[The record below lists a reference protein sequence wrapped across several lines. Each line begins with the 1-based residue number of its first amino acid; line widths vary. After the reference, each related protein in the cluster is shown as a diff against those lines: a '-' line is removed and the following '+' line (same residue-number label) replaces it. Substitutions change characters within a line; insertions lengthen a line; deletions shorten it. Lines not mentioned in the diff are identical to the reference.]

1 MREYPMRQ
9 IDSDMPI
16 PKDNERWFNLAVVEK
31 YGQFMFDQEA
41 PNAFDQALLMIALF
55 DGHCVSDTFKGDS
68 VYIIYLCH
76 RSFIEDCKANNYPI
90 DGKFSAAG
98 LSWFERWYTY
108 YDNLLSIYRKI
119 KEFSRDKSIPYRP
132 IVLWPGMDNIK
143 YLDHYRDMRVD
154 RHSAYRRIIFA
165 LADYLL
171 WYKYVYPK
179 VLKREPIDSLG
190 SVNILRDSLETKVYF
205 TDGIYEDRNEHLK
218 RVLAVANLDGW
229 ESMDVSKIKLN
240 SFYPVILRHRS
251 TGIFGCLDDFDYH
264 LNWPRMY
271 PLFIKY
277 RNKFSSDCKYRLC
290 YYSSIMAFNLLSKFA
305 LSVEKAS
312 ENFLDAILVDD
323 DYPITES
330 SRLYVPIGLHL
341 QVNDVEQLKIE
352 QGLENDF
359 KVFWLAMQGFDKLSI
374 ASLFI
379 NDGEK

>member
-1 MREYPMRQ
+1 MRQ

-76 RSFIEDCKANNYPI
+76 RSFIEDYNANNCLP
-90 DGKFSAAG
+90 DGKSPIKM
-98 LSWFERWYTY
+98 LSWFERSYSI
-108 YDNLLSIYRKI
+108 YDNLLSVYRKI
-119 KEFSRDKSIPYRP
+119 VEFSLDKSIPYRP
-132 IVLWPGMDNIK
+132 IVLWPGMDNSK
-143 YLDHYRDMRVD
+143 YLEYYRDGRRDMP
-154 RHSAYRRIIFA
+154 SAYKRIIYV

-179 VLKREPIDSLG
+179 NLKREPIDNLG
-190 SVNILRDSLETKVYF
+190 SINILRDSLETKVYV
-205 TDGIYEDRNEHLK
+205 TDDIYEYRYDHLK
-218 RVLAVANLDGW
+218 RVLSVAKLDGW
-229 ESMDVSKIKLN
+229 ESIDFSKIKLI
-240 SFYPVILRHRS
+240 SFYPIILRHRS
-251 TGIFGCLDDFDYH
+251 TGSFCYLDDFDYH